1 MGSGNREDVKLSMEK
16 KQCCRGKH
24 GDCSIEVGWGL
35 RQHHPRERPGTE
47 KGNNQSWKDDEK
59 RLIANPHGPIA
70 EDQSECRGG
79 QDALLHP
86 EPLFYRLVGYLE
98 PWEKEGNP

>member
-1 MGSGNREDVKLSMEK
+1 MVIAVLRWDGALDSITHEK
-16 KQCCRGKH
+16 DLELKKR
-24 GDCSIEVGWGL
+24 
-35 RQHHPRERPGTE
+35 
-47 KGNNQSWKDDEK
+47 NNQSWKDDEK